1 MEQLL
6 ADAEDTA
13 RRLDALEGVLDQLV
27 ASVRA
32 GGQLGAPPPRDT
44 QGAGAV
50 RAAVVV
56 LSCLAIVLG
65 VAAVT
70 AFDHVSIVA
79 GAATCTLVVAAA
91 ALVSGAQSRNNGG
104 WDNTRKLLRRA
115 LSDPLVASWIAQS
128 QRQQKIKQ
136 GGDGADSSSAG
147 ESSEAKG
154 AEFAA
159 EYAEFDSHIKKFAL
173 DEASQVLESIPA
185 TKSVDYLYRVAE
197 LEMTRA
203 GQCIDKSDEQWAAVD
218 RAMAMAE
225 KAYEVDPSCAKANEV
240 LASTLGLKMGKI
252 KDERGKLDAVWRL
265 IELCDR
271 AIDADPT
278 LPTPYHIKG
287 RVQFQVSSISSALRY
302 AASWIH
308 PKGVPAATAE
318 EALGNLMLAER
329 RMKPRFWHTNEL
341 MKAKCYKSMGD
352 VSKTR
357 ASAQKVLS
365 TEMDPRVYTSETA
378 STLRARAS
386 KLL

>member
-1 MEQLL
+1 M
-6 ADAEDTA
+6 
-13 RRLDALEGVLDQLV
+13 GC
-27 ASVRA
+27 
-32 GGQLGAPPPRDT
+32 GG
-44 QGAGAV
+44 
-50 RAAVVV
+50 
-56 LSCLAIVLG
+56 
-65 VAAVT
+65 
-70 AFDHVSIVA
+70 
-79 GAATCTLVVAAA
+79 
-91 ALVSGAQSRNNGG
+91 SGNGY
-104 WDNTRKLLRRA
+104 
-115 LSDPLVASWIAQS
+115 
-128 QRQQKIKQ
+128 
-136 GGDGADSSSAG
+136 GG
-147 ESSEAKG
+147 
-154 AEFAA
+154 
-159 EYAEFDSHIKKFAL
+159 
-173 DEASQVLESIPA
+173 
-185 TKSVDYLYRVAE
+185 KS
-197 LEMTRA
+197 
-203 GQCIDKSDEQWAAVD
+203 
-218 RAMAMAE
+218 
-225 KAYEVDPSCAKANEV
+225 AYEVDPSCAKANEV

-318 EALGNLMLAER
+318 DALGNLMLAER